1 MNLKQTLLAAAVAA
15 VVAAPAASYASA
27 TLYGRLA
34 LSGQHI
40 SKLTNNGKSES
51 NFGSGVWSP
60 SYIGLKGSAPGNNGL
75 STFFNVRLAYNAIGS
90 TTSGKSGNTTSY
102 GVNSSNQANNF
113 YTRLAYLGVK
123 GSFGTVLAGRVYDP
137 FYTFVN
143 KPVDP
148 TLQVNSGMG
157 PVGMGYQYFV
167 NAVAYVSPSYQGFTG
182 IVAAGNLGTDNNKST
197 RSILFGDRI
206 KGSNQAVYELAGQY
220 KWNRLTVSGAAMYLP
235 KHATEQRVIATPSNG
250 STGTGIG
257 IGLANAIRSLY
268 GIAASYN
275 LGLFTVAGNF
285 EHSNANHIY
294 FGKLASVNSWGLT
307 AHTQMG
313 ALSGYVLYSGSKSA
327 ISSSKTA
334 ARIAAGVFYNLSKP
348 MQVGFEIAHNNRT
361 ATAVDGVAANP
372 AVNPIGFTNQTGSP
386 YSNSNYKSSNVYS
399 IDMTYR
405 F

>member
-15 VVAAPAASYASA
+15 VVAAPAASYAHA

-40 SKLTNNGKSES
+40 SKLMNNGKSES
-51 NFGSGVWSP
+51 NFGSGIWSP
-60 SYIGLKGSAPGNNGL
+60 SYIGFKGSAPGNNGL
-75 STFFNVRLAYNAIGS
+75 STFFNVRLAYNAIGNTS
-90 TTSGKSGNTTSY
+90 TKSY
-102 GVNSSNQANNF
+102 GTGSFASNNQSNQF
-113 YTRLAYLGVK
+113 YTRMAYVGVK
-123 GSFGTVLAGRVYDP
+123 GSFGTVLAGRVGDP

-148 TLQVNSGMG
+148 TLQVLSGMG
-157 PVGMGYQYFV
+157 PAGGGYNYFV
-167 NAVAYVSPSYQGFTG
+167 NALAYVSPSYQGFTG
-182 IVAAGNLGTDNNKST
+182 VVAAGNLGTANTGSST
-197 RSILFGDRI
+197 VV

-220 KWNRLTVSGAAMYLP
+220 KWNQLTVSGAAMYLP
-235 KHATEQRVIATPSNG
+235 KHATEQPISVFNV
-250 STGTGIG
+250 
-257 IGLANAIRSLY
+257 GLANAVRSLY

-285 EHSNANHIY
+285 EHANANHTYLPSLGLGIP
-294 FGKLASVNSWGLT
+294 GKLTSINSWGLT

-313 ALSGYVLYSGSKSA
+313 ALSGYVLYSGAKSA
-327 ISSSKTA
+327 ASGSKTA
-334 ARIAAGVFYNLSKP
+334 ARVAAGVFYNLSKP

-361 ATAVDGVAANP
+361 ATAVDGVAANQP
-372 AVNPIGFTNQTGSP
+372 FNPVGYINDSSLP
-386 YSNSNYKSSNVYS
+386 SYSNSAYEASNVYS